1 MGVLIE
7 LILSIQKVIL
17 LQESHHIE
25 TPGEF
30 IREFPRRKANRSSSR
45 KHVCSCTL
53 KVDKVFPKALDTVLT
68 AQKITHCYSSH
79 YLIEK

>member
-1 MGVLIE
+1 MGVFIE
-7 LILSIQKVIL
+7 LILPIQKVIL

-30 IREFPRRKANRSSSR
+30 IWEFPRGKAYRSSSR
-45 KHVCSCTL
+45 KHVYSCTL

-68 AQKITHCYSSH
+68 AQKFTHCWKVVST
-79 YLIEK
+79 